1 MDKKRMTYFSIGFG
15 ILLLVVVALLA
26 RSSRREP
33 AGIVLPD
40 SPVDAED
47 MGMGQMESRLSV
59 LEISPETVRPAI
71 TTLSRPVSYSRT
83 QKVETFWSG
92 GSGQSISQASVSG
105 SRTRI
110 DTRMAD
116 GSIRHTLLSGRQP
129 EQTGTSAWIW
139 YDSETDWT
147 LLRNGPPTADFAGR
161 MLTYETVRDLPAEA
175 IIAADYRMK
184 DNVYCIYVETAPDG
198 SGYGERYWVSVA
210 DGLLYAAER
219 TWNGGLVYRFTASP
233 LDAELPE
240 ESLFLLPDG
249 SVPGAA

>member
-1 MDKKRMTYFSIGFG
+1 
-15 ILLLVVVALLA
+15 
-26 RSSRREP
+26 
-33 AGIVLPD
+33 
-40 SPVDAED
+40 
-47 MGMGQMESRLSV
+47 
-59 LEISPETVRPAI
+59 
-71 TTLSRPVSYSRT
+71 
-83 QKVETFWSG
+83 
-92 GSGQSISQASVSG
+92 
-105 SRTRI
+105 
-110 DTRMAD
+110 MAD